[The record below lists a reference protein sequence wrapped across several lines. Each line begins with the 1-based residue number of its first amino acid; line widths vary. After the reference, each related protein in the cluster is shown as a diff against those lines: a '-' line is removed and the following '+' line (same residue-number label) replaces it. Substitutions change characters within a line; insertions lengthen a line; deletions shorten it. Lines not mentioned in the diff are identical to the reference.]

1 MAVDI
6 GPKIG
11 IDGEKEF
18 RQNLQNINQQLR
30 TLGSEMKAVTSSFDA
45 GDKSEKALAAQTDVL
60 NRQIDAQKQ
69 KLSELQK
76 GLEAAEGK
84 YGKTDSRTLKWAQAV
99 NDATT
104 ELNRMESELRG
115 LNGGL
120 DNTADKLDEAGDA
133 SDGLGGKFSALTVA
147 AGDLISSGIEAM
159 ISAVGDLVSSFW
171 NMDAASEEFRT
182 ALGRVNTAFSTSQVG
197 AEGAEDVFRGF
208 YQILGD
214 TDTAAEASQLLSRLA
229 TSSEDAAEWINIAA
243 GVSGTFGDS
252 LPIESLIEAA
262 NETAN
267 VGTVTGTLADAL
279 NWVGISEDDFN
290 AALESCSST
299 SERQALIMETL
310 AGTYDEAAD
319 SFYDTN
325 AVLVQTRDNQYALN
339 AAMATLGGT
348 VAQLK
353 SEMLSEFIPSLQA
366 AATAFNGIL
375 TGAAGAEQQL
385 ATAISQMVQTGA
397 AMLPSFL
404 QLGGQILSA
413 LLSGIVQALPTIAAT
428 VSQLGTQLWTYITGI
443 APQMLQAGLDLL
455 NNVAVG
461 IGNALP
467 NVLQAVGEVLTGIF
481 EYLTENGPS
490 LLEHGAQILI
500 NLANGII
507 EAIPELVS
515 QFSQVLVSITDY
527 LRENLPEIAK
537 QGARVVTELGVG
549 IIKQIP
555 ALVAQLPELIN
566 AVFGALGEMASLAL
580 DVGLG
585 IVQGIWE
592 GIKNAAEWLVD
603 KLAGWAGDILDSV
616 KDFFGINSPSTV
628 FRDEVGVQLGRGVAE
643 GLDDSLTYVTQAAER
658 IGSAVEAK
666 ILETQEA
673 LEQAQTDMVKET
685 LNTQLEALETF
696 RDEYTDALD
705 DLRSRQLSM
714 TDLLAGYGDL
724 FTWTETEAGDV
735 FDLGSLQSQI
745 NAIRE
750 YGSALENLKARGTSE
765 SLLNEIVGLSVDD
778 ATAYTKK
785 LLSMTDEEYSSYI
798 ALWEEKQSLAADI
811 AKQFYSSELASIE
824 AEFVDKIPESL
835 SGLKDELVSV
845 GANCALGL
853 AEGFQSESNAIQKAF
868 VSTTQDALTAAE
880 QAMGV
885 HSPSTVWAGF
895 GRNLALGLDE
905 GFLGAM
911 EGVASRMQRAIP
923 TPTIDSIQDATAGAV
938 NGLSAIMGNQRIVV
952 EVPVIISGKEFFRT
966 TLDDLR
972 AVQKSNPEVA
982 KA

>member
-159 ISAVGDLVSSFW
+159 ISAVGDLVSSLW
-171 NMDAASEEFRT
+171 NLDESTEEYRK
-182 ALGRVNTAFSTSQVG
+182 AQGRLNTAYEAAGYG
-197 AEGAEDVFRGF
+197 ADTAQEAYRGF
-208 YQILGD
+208 YEILGD
-214 TDTAAEASQLLSRLA
+214 TDTATEASQLLAQLA
-229 TSSEDAAEWINIAA
+229 ESEEDVATWTEIAA

-252 LPIESLIEAA
+252 LPIEGLIEAA
-262 NETAN
+262 NETAK

-279 NWVGISEDDFN
+279 NWVGIQEDDFN
-290 AALESCSST
+290 ARLAECST
-299 SERQALIMETL
+299 ESERNQLIMETL
-310 AGTYDEAAD
+310 AGQYDEAAD
-319 SFYDTN
+319 AFYRNNEALVASRNAQAQMDEVTAKLGDTI
-325 AVLVQTRDNQYALN
+325 AKLKTELTAQFFPDLAG
-339 AAMATLGGT
+339 LGD
-348 VAQLK
+348 
-353 SEMLSEFIPSLQA
+353 
-366 AATAFNGIL
+366 AFNGIL
-375 TGAAGAEQQL
+375 TGAAGADQQL
-385 ATAISQMVQTGA
+385 STAISQMVQTGA

-428 VSQLGTQLWTYITGI
+428 VSQLGAQLWTYITGI
-443 APQMLQAGLDLL
+443 APQIIPAGQELL
-455 NNVAVG
+455 NNLAIG

-481 EYLTENGPS
+481 EFFTENGPS
-490 LLEHGAQILI
+490 LLEQGAQILI
-500 NLANGII
+500 NLGNGII

-537 QGARVVTELGVG
+537 QGARIVTELGVG

-555 ALVAQLPELIN
+555 ALLAQLPELIN

-592 GIKNAAEWLVD
+592 GIKNAAGWLVD
-603 KLAGWAGDILDSV
+603 KLSGWADDILDSV
-616 KDFFGINSPSTV
+616 KDFFGINSPSKL
-628 FRDEVGVQLGRGVAE
+628 FRDEVGRYMAQGVGE
-643 GLDDSLTYVTQAAER
+643 GFAAEMP
-658 IGSAVEAK
+658 AVA
-666 ILETQEA
+666 
-673 LEQAQTDMVKET
+673 AQ
-685 LNTQLEALETF
+685 
-696 RDEYTDALD
+696 
-705 DLRSRQLSM
+705 
-714 TDLLAGYGDL
+714 
-724 FTWTETEAGDV
+724 
-735 FDLGSLQSQI
+735 
-745 NAIRE
+745 
-750 YGSALENLKARGTSE
+750 
-765 SLLNEIVGLSVDD
+765 
-778 ATAYTKK
+778 
-785 LLSMTDEEYSSYI
+785 
-798 ALWEEKQSLAADI
+798 
-811 AKQFYSSELASIE
+811 
-824 AEFVDKIPESL
+824 
-835 SGLKDELVSV
+835 
-845 GANCALGL
+845 
-853 AEGFQSESNAIQKAF
+853 
-868 VSTTQDALTAAE
+868 
-880 QAMGV
+880 
-885 HSPSTVWAGF
+885 
-895 GRNLALGLDE
+895 
-905 GFLGAM
+905 
-911 EGVASRMQRAIP
+911 MQRAIP
-923 TPTIDSIQDATAGAV
+923 TPTVETINNAAAGMV
-938 NGLSAIMGNQRIVV
+938 NGMAAISGSQRITV
-952 EVPVIISGKEFFRT
+952 EVPVYIDGKEFFRT

-982 KA
+982 RA

>member
-133 SDGLGGKFSALTVA
+133 SDGLGGKFSALTVS
-147 AGDLISSGIEAM
+147 AGNLISSGIEAM

-171 NMDAASEEFRT
+171 NMDAASEEYRV
-182 ALGRVNTAFSTSQVG
+182 ALGRVNSAFATSSVS
-197 AEGAEDVFRGF
+197 AEDAQGIFNGF
-208 YQILGD
+208 YKILGD

-229 TSSEDAAEWINIAA
+229 TSTQDAAEWINIAA

-290 AALESCSST
+290 AQLEACSDT

-319 SFYDTN
+319 AFYEAN
-325 AVLVQTRDNQYALN
+325 EPLVTARQNQLALN
-339 AAMATLGGT
+339 NAMATLGET
-348 VAQLK
+348 VSGIENSLLRAFVPALLDASK
-353 SEMLSEFIPSLQA
+353 ALS
-366 AATAFNGIL
+366 GIL
-375 TGAAGAEQQL
+375 TGTAGADQQL

-428 VSQLGTQLWTYITGI
+428 VSQLGAQLWTYITGI
-443 APQMLQAGLDLL
+443 APQIIPAGQELL
-455 NNVAVG
+455 NNLAIG

-481 EYLTENGPS
+481 EYFTENGPS
-490 LLEHGAQILI
+490 LLEQGAQILI
-500 NLANGII
+500 NLGNGII

-537 QGARVVTELGVG
+537 QGARIVTELGVG

-555 ALVAQLPELIN
+555 ALLAQLPELIN

-592 GIKNAAEWLVD
+592 GIKNAAGWLVD
-603 KLAGWAGDILDSV
+603 KLSGWADDILDSV
-616 KDFFGINSPSTV
+616 KDFFGINSPSKL
-628 FRDEVGVQLGRGVAE
+628 FRDEVGRYMAQGVGE
-643 GLDDSLTYVTQAAER
+643 GFAAEMP
-658 IGSAVEAK
+658 AVA
-666 ILETQEA
+666 
-673 LEQAQTDMVKET
+673 AQ
-685 LNTQLEALETF
+685 
-696 RDEYTDALD
+696 
-705 DLRSRQLSM
+705 
-714 TDLLAGYGDL
+714 
-724 FTWTETEAGDV
+724 
-735 FDLGSLQSQI
+735 
-745 NAIRE
+745 
-750 YGSALENLKARGTSE
+750 
-765 SLLNEIVGLSVDD
+765 
-778 ATAYTKK
+778 
-785 LLSMTDEEYSSYI
+785 
-798 ALWEEKQSLAADI
+798 
-811 AKQFYSSELASIE
+811 
-824 AEFVDKIPESL
+824 
-835 SGLKDELVSV
+835 
-845 GANCALGL
+845 
-853 AEGFQSESNAIQKAF
+853 
-868 VSTTQDALTAAE
+868 
-880 QAMGV
+880 
-885 HSPSTVWAGF
+885 
-895 GRNLALGLDE
+895 
-905 GFLGAM
+905 
-911 EGVASRMQRAIP
+911 MQRAIP
-923 TPTIDSIQDATAGAV
+923 TPTVETINNAAAGMV
-938 NGLSAIMGNQRIVV
+938 NGMAAISGSQRITV
-952 EVPVIISGKEFFRT
+952 EVPVYIDGKEFYRA
-966 TLDDLR
+966 TLPDLR
-972 AVQKSNPEVA
+972 SVQKSNPEVA
-982 KA
+982 RA

>member
-375 TGAAGAEQQL
+375 TGAAGADQQL

-428 VSQLGTQLWTYITGI
+428 VSQLGTQRRTYGTGI
-443 APQMLQAGLDLL
+443 PPPVLRAGLDLL

-696 RDEYTDALD
+696 RDEYTDALE
-705 DLRSRQLSM
+705 DLQKRQESMADKLS
-714 TDLLAGYGDL
+714 GYGDL
-724 FTWTETEAGDV
+724 FAWTEKGDGEILELG
-735 FDLGSLQSQI
+735 DLREQIDAI
-745 NAIRE
+745 NA
-750 YGSALENLKARGTSE
+750 YSTALEALKDRGASDTLME
-765 SLLNEIVGLSVDD
+765 EIVGLNIDD
-778 ATAYTKK
+778 ATAYTNR
-785 LLSMTDEEYSSYI
+785 LLQMTDDEYATYMQ
-798 ALWEEKQSLAADI
+798 LWEEKQRAAAEI
-811 AKQFYSSELASIE
+811 AKTFYSDELRNLES
-824 AEFVDKIPESL
+824 EFVDKLPESL
-835 SGLKDELVSV
+835 DSLKDEMAEL

-853 AEGFQSESNAIQKAF
+853 ADGFESESSAISNAF
-868 VSTTQDALTAAE
+868 VSATEKALAEAE

-895 GRNLALGLDE
+895 GRNLALGLDS
-905 GFLGAM
+905 GFTSAM
-911 EGVASRMQRAIP
+911 EGVSSRMAEAVQL
-923 TPTIDSIQDATAGAV
+923 PTIDTINNAAAGMV
-938 NGLSAIMGNQRIVV
+938 NGMAAISGSQRITV
-952 EVPVIISGKEFFRT
+952 EVPVYIDGKELYRA

-972 AVQKSNPEVA
+972 AVQKANPEVA
-982 KA
+982 RA